1 MFQFQTKTTTKML
14 PIPIDRMS
22 GRRSSS
28 IGCRSIL
35 NRRTSIYFTTPSHS
49 ERPPDPFKV
58 SFKYVLSYQC
68 LSVWSRLISRTLVQ
82 TKYTYMNSC
91 FLTTNCQEFHFWELK
106 LFILFYNGPLP
117 STTNTEIRIVY

>member
-1 MFQFQTKTTTKML
+1 ML

-35 NRRTSIYFTTPSHS
+35 NRRASVYFSTPSHS

-58 SFKYVLSYQC
+58 RIYVHLNFFCQFSKQQLRLNNPNLTIGDIVQISFVIP
-68 LSVWSRLISRTLVQ
+68 V
-82 TKYTYMNSC
+82 
-91 FLTTNCQEFHFWELK
+91 
-106 LFILFYNGPLP
+106 FI
-117 STTNTEIRIVY
+117 V